1 MNKAFYAKLAWQ
13 NIKKNRQFY
22 APYLLANVSTAA
34 MFYIVAFMA
43 SNSGL
48 AEMRG
53 ASVVSSFLNF
63 GKIIVGLFAVIL
75 LFYTN
80 SFLMKR
86 RRKELG
92 LYNILGMEKR
102 HIARML
108 LWENLYAFCATAV
121 GGILMGTVFSKL
133 VFMFLLRLINC
144 PVPLKFEFSPSAA
157 GATLVLFGSIF
168 VLILL
173 NNLRSVHL
181 TKPIEL
187 LHSVNVGERE
197 PRTKLLMALVGAV
210 CMGAGYYLAITTED
224 PMSAVALFFLAVVLV
239 IIGTYCLFTAGSIVL
254 LKLLRKNKSYYYQT
268 KHFTLV
274 SGMLFRMKQNAVGL
288 GNICILSTMVL
299 VTLSSTIALYV
310 GTEDTLRN
318 QYPYML
324 AVYSEEDGY
333 RVVDEQ
339 ALTRQLLDAAA
350 GAGCKVTNFQ
360 TARYLEVS
368 AEVSGPYAEG
378 ASIYKFICVDQKQH
392 EALTGETLGLRQG
405 QAAIW
410 FGSIAKPQVEDHL
423 SFLGQ
428 QFDLAVRLNS
438 APDLGTLK
446 HPYSVQSYLVVPDRA
461 ALEALMAALPV
472 PEGGVPAWET
482 VRIGFDLEGSD
493 EQLEAC
499 RNAFYDIV
507 HQPRTVYDDQGNI
520 EGCVYND
527 YMDCRW
533 DAAEDFYASNGGFLF
548 LGIFLGALFAMAAA
562 LIMYYKQI
570 SEGYDDKQRY
580 EIMRNVGMSDRE
592 VKSAI
597 NSQILVVFFLPLT
610 VAGLHLAGA
619 FPMVTRILCLFNLT
633 NTALFAWCTAGT
645 LLAFALLYGVVYQ
658 FTSRV
663 YYRIVK

>member
-1 MNKAFYAKLAWQ
+1 M
-13 NIKKNRQFY
+13 
-22 APYLLANVSTAA
+22 
-34 MFYIVAFMA
+34 
-43 SNSGL
+43 
-48 AEMRG
+48 
-53 ASVVSSFLNF
+53 
-63 GKIIVGLFAVIL
+63 
-75 LFYTN
+75 
-80 SFLMKR
+80 
-86 RRKELG
+86 
-92 LYNILGMEKR
+92 
-102 HIARML
+102 
-108 LWENLYAFCATAV
+108 
-121 GGILMGTVFSKL
+121 
-133 VFMFLLRLINC
+133 
-144 PVPLKFEFSPSAA
+144 
-157 GATLVLFGSIF
+157 
-168 VLILL
+168 
-173 NNLRSVHL
+173 
-181 TKPIEL
+181 
-187 LHSVNVGERE
+187 
-197 PRTKLLMALVGAV
+197 
-210 CMGAGYYLAITTED
+210 
-224 PMSAVALFFLAVVLV
+224 
-239 IIGTYCLFTAGSIVL
+239 
-254 LKLLRKNKSYYYQT
+254 
-268 KHFTLV
+268 
-274 SGMLFRMKQNAVGL
+274 
-288 GNICILSTMVL
+288 
-299 VTLSSTIALYV
+299 
-310 GTEDTLRN
+310 
-318 QYPYML
+318 
-324 AVYSEEDGY
+324 
-333 RVVDEQ
+333 
-339 ALTRQLLDAAA
+339 
-350 GAGCKVTNFQ
+350 
-360 TARYLEVS
+360 
-368 AEVSGPYAEG
+368 
-378 ASIYKFICVDQKQH
+378 DQQQH

-520 EGCVYND
+520 EGYVYND
-527 YMDCRW
+527 YLDCRW
-533 DAAEDFYASNGGFLF
+533 DAAENFYASNGGFLF

-580 EIMRNVGMSDRE
+580 EIMRNVGMSERE